1 MADLISIIVN
11 IHNNESTLRNCI
23 ISLIA
28 QTYRDIEIIL
38 IDDGSTDSSSR
49 ICDDLVL
56 TNSKMRVVHK
66 LHAGVGSS
74 RNNGLDIATGKY
86 VTFVN
91 ASDIIKPNM
100 LEDLYRVMQ
109 NYPIDISICSTSP
122 SSNSINDAKFMI
134 LEKEDALRQIL
145 LEKNFKNTILGKL
158 FKKDLFNTI
167 RFSEDNSEI
176 VTKLFEIST
185 KVAYTNNNYYICS
198 DEETFTRSSLINR
211 DIRIMQLYPNL
222 KLYCQYNILINIQS
236 EFYNC
241 FCNNIPV
248 INSDNMY
255 KMFLQIIDNNEER
268 IIPFLSNVQKAHMYL
283 LANDY
288 TNYKRICPVLPE
300 L

>member
-38 IDDGSTDSSSR
+38 IDDGSTDSSGR

-91 ASDIIKPNM
+91 ASDTIKPNM
-100 LEDLYRVMQ
+100 LEELYRAMQ

-176 VTKLFEIST
+176 VTKLFGIST

-255 KMFLQIIDNNEER
+255 KMFLQIIDDNEEK

>member
-1 MADLISIIVN
+1 MADLITIIVN
-11 IHNNESTLRNCI
+11 IYNNESTLRNCI

-28 QTYRDIEIIL
+28 QTYRYIEIIL

-66 LHAGVGSS
+66 LHAGIGSS

-91 ASDIIKPNM
+91 ASDTIKPNM
-100 LEDLYRVMQ
+100 LEELYRATQ
-109 NYPIDISICSTSP
+109 NYPIDISICSTS
-122 SSNSINDAKFMI
+122 SSNNSINDAKFMI

-176 VTKLFEIST
+176 VTKLFDFIT
-185 KVAYTNNNYYICS
+185 KVAYTNSNYYICS
-198 DEETFTRSSLINR
+198 NEETFTRTSLINR

-248 INSDNMY
+248 VNSDNMY
-255 KMFLQIIDNNEER
+255 KMFLQIIDDNEER